1 MARPVKTRRICAMPV
16 TDCFGPAREA
26 EGEPINMTLEE
37 YETIRLIDLQ
47 GYTQEECAGQM
58 EVARTTVQSVYNSA
72 RMKLADALV
81 NGRQLKICG
90 GNYELCPKSHECCG
104 RTCRDGRCSRRSC
117 DKKYNHTGGCF
128 YEDCSNI

>member
-47 GYTQEECAGQM
+47 GLYSGGVRRADGGCQDNRSVGLQFRQNQACRCAGQWP
-58 EVARTTVQSVYNSA
+58 AA
-72 RMKLADALV
+72 
-81 NGRQLKICG
+81 
-90 GNYELCPKSHECCG
+90 
-104 RTCRDGRCSRRSC
+104 
-117 DKKYNHTGGCF
+117 
-128 YEDCSNI
+128 